1 MKEADILNTQNDK
14 PKPKHP
20 AIIYLRQ
27 YAYLKLRRD
36 DLRDEL
42 MQIRENATRATS
54 RMTAERVSGTSARD
68 SMANAAVKAV
78 GVEKRLETTIRN
90 LEEALN
96 IRVWLIEQMKD
107 EREKTLLIE
116 RYISGRSWEE
126 IQRRLF
132 LSKTAVFKAHGY
144 ALQNFWEIYS
154 RQNEKVD

>member
-1 MKEADILNTQNDK
+1 MNTQNDK

-42 MQIRENATRATS
+42 REIRENATRATS

-68 SMANAAVKAV
+68 GMANAAVKAV

-96 IRVWLIEQMKD
+96 MRVWLIEQMKD
-107 EREKTLLIE
+107 EREKTLLTE

-126 IQRRLF
+126 IQSRLF
-132 LSKTAVFKAHGY
+132 LGRTAVFKLHGY
-144 ALQNFWEIYS
+144 ALQHFWEIYS
-154 RQNEKVD
+154 RQNEKED

>member
-1 MKEADILNTQNDK
+1 MNTQNDK

-42 MQIRENATRATS
+42 RQIRENATRATS

-96 IRVWLIEQMKD
+96 MRVWLIEQMKD

-126 IQRRLF
+126 IQHRMF
-132 LSKTAVFKAHGY
+132 VSKATMHRIHGF
-144 ALQNFWEIYS
+144 ALQNFWEKYL
-154 RQNEKVD
+154 QTNEK

>member
-1 MKEADILNTQNDK
+1 MITQTEK

-42 MQIRENATRATS
+42 RQIRENATRATS

-68 SMANAAVKAV
+68 GMANAAVKAV

-96 IRVWLIEQMKD
+96 MRVWLIEQMKD
-107 EREKTLLIE
+107 EREKTLLTE
-116 RYISGRSWEE
+116 MYISKRSVEE
-126 IQRRLF
+126 IQSRMFISRATLWRI
-132 LSKTAVFKAHGY
+132 HGY
-144 ALQNFWEIYS
+144 ALQHFWEIYT
-154 RQNEKVD
+154 RQNES